1 MKKTKIMGI
10 CIMLVLIFTTV
21 NSLVYASDFFSD
33 ATTWYNNA
41 QNAGANGY
49 GQVQDSVSSVINQ
62 FSNLIEIAGTAIII
76 IATMVLGVKYIF
88 GSVNDKISVKEN
100 MISLIV
106 ACIFFFGWSSIRGLL
121 ITGSGAS
128 QQLIIYSGASD
139 FKSMVIIAFSILSV
153 ILRIV
158 GVVGVL
164 YVGIKYIFSGAQG
177 RAELKTK
184 SFLMM
189 VGIVLVFAATV
200 VLSTISSVITETL

>member
-1 MKKTKIMGI
+1 MKKIKIMGI
-10 CIMLVLIFTTV
+10 CIMLVLLFTTI
-21 NSLVYASDFFSD
+21 SSPVYADFFSD